1 MTELAAAVEA
11 HLAPLRRA
19 AADLEAELAAFAD
32 RVQAEADAVAHRSC
46 QSMRVVWPRTQK
58 RERRAELARIQ
69 KQNRRPGLAIVLDA
83 NDRHGN
89 NDRYSSPQSSTP
101 DADHSPTPGQIARTR
116 PAAAQAPPRP
126 DCARRYRGSVCFSP
140 PTIAR
145 GN

>member
-19 AADLEAELAAFAD
+19 AAELEAELTAFAD

-69 KQNRRPGLAIVLDA
+69 KQSRRLGLATVLDD
-83 NDRHGN
+83 NDRH
-89 NDRYSSPQSSTP
+89 SSPPPTL
-101 DADHSPTPGQIARTR
+101 DADHSPPPGQLARTS

-126 DCARRYRGSVCFSP
+126 DSTRRCRGSVRFSP
-140 PTIAR
+140 LPPTTAR
-145 GN
+145 RQ